1 MTTIR
6 LSDHFTCGRLLRF
19 VAPSVVMMVFTS
31 VYSVVD
37 GLFVSNFAGKTPFA
51 AVNLIMPVLMGLGTV
66 GFMIG
71 TGGSALVGMTLGLGD
86 KARANRL
93 FTLLTAAGAAAGV
106 ALSVLGIAFLR
117 PVARALGARG
127 EMLGQCVL
135 YGTVM
140 LVFQTFFILQ
150 IVFQSFFVTAEKP
163 KLGLAVTVAAGL
175 ANIVLDALLVGVFGM
190 GVAGAALATGV
201 SQLIGGGFPL
211 WYFAHKN
218 TSLLRFSRPEKDGRA
233 LAKACANGASELM
246 TNLSSSL
253 VTALYNVQLLRL
265 AGEDGVAAYGVIM
278 YVNFIF
284 NAIFYGYS
292 IGSAPVFS
300 YHYGAGGRGELKS
313 LTRRS
318 LAVLAVC
325 GALLTLAAE
334 LSAGLLARSFVGYDA
349 ALCAMTAR
357 GFRLYAL
364 SFLVVGF
371 NIFGSAFFTALN
383 NGAVSAAISFARTLV
398 FQLLSVWLLPL
409 AWGLDGIWL
418 AVVAAELLALC
429 VTAPLFAANRRRY
442 GYL

>member
-1 MTTIR
+1 MNTIR
-6 LSDHFTCGRLLRF
+6 LSDHFTVRRLLRF
-19 VAPSVVMMVFTS
+19 VAPSIVMMVFTS
-31 VYSVVD
+31 IYSVVD

-71 TGGSALVGMTLGLGD
+71 TGGSALVGMTLGLGE
-86 KARANRL
+86 KERANRL
-93 FTLLTAAGAAAGV
+93 FSMLTAAGAAGGV
-106 ALSVLGIAFLR
+106 ALSVLGLVFLR
-117 PVARALGARG
+117 PAAYALGARG
-127 EMLGQCVL
+127 EMLEQCVI
-135 YGTVM
+135 YGAVM

-175 ANIVLDALLVGVFGM
+175 TNIVLDALLVGVFRM
-190 GVAGAALATGV
+190 GVAGAAAATGV
-201 SQLIGGGFPL
+201 SQLVGGAFPL
-211 WYFAHKN
+211 WYFARRN
-218 TSLLRFSRPEKDGRA
+218 SSLLRFARPEKDWRA
-233 LAKACANGASELM
+233 LVRACANGASELM
-246 TNLSSSL
+246 TNLSSSI
-253 VTALYNVQLLRL
+253 VTALYNVQLMRI

-313 LTRRS
+313 LLRKS
-318 LAVLAVC
+318 LALTAVC
-325 GALLTLAAE
+325 GAFLTLAAE
-334 LSAGLLARSFVGYDA
+334 ASAGPLSRIFVGYDA
-349 ALCAMTAR
+349 ALCAMTTR
-357 GFRLYAL
+357 GFQLYAL

-383 NGAVSAAISFARTLV
+383 NGAVSAAISFVRTLV
-398 FQLLSVWLLPL
+398 FQLLSIWLLPVW
-409 AWGLDGIWL
+409 WGLDGVWL
-418 AVVAAELLALC
+418 AVVAAELLALA
-429 VTAPLFAANRRRY
+429 VTASLFAANRRRY

>member
-1 MTTIR
+1 MNTIR
-6 LSDHFTCGRLLRF
+6 LSDHFTVRRLLRF
-19 VAPSVVMMVFTS
+19 VAPSIVMMVFTS
-31 VYSVVD
+31 LYSVVD

-71 TGGSALVGMTLGLGD
+71 TGGSALVGMTLGLGE
-86 KARANRL
+86 KERANRL
-93 FTLLTAAGAAAGV
+93 FSMLTAAGAAGGV
-106 ALSVLGIAFLR
+106 VLSVLGLVFLR
-117 PVARALGARG
+117 PAAYALGARG
-127 EMLGQCVL
+127 EMLEQCVI
-135 YGTVM
+135 YGAVM

-175 ANIVLDALLVGVFGM
+175 TNIVLDALLVGVFRM
-190 GVAGAALATGV
+190 GVAGAAAATGV
-201 SQLIGGGFPL
+201 SQLVGGAFPL
-211 WYFAHKN
+211 WYFARRN
-218 TSLLRFSRPEKDGRA
+218 SSLLRFARPEKDWRA
-233 LAKACANGASELM
+233 LVRACANGASELM

-253 VTALYNVQLLRL
+253 VTALYNVQLMRL

-300 YHYGAGGRGELKS
+300 YHYGAGGRDELKS
-313 LTRRS
+313 LLRKS
-318 LAVLAVC
+318 LALTAVC
-325 GALLTLAAE
+325 GAFLTLAAE
-334 LSAGLLARSFVGYDA
+334 ASAGPLSRIFVGYDA
-349 ALCAMTAR
+349 TLCAMTTR
-357 GFRLYAL
+357 GFQLYAL

-383 NGAVSAAISFARTLV
+383 NGAVSAAISFVRTLV
-398 FQLLSVWLLPL
+398 FQLLSIWLLPVW
-409 AWGLDGIWL
+409 WGLDGVWL
-418 AVVAAELLALC
+418 AVVAAELLALA
-429 VTAPLFAANRRRY
+429 VTALLFAANRRRY

>member
-1 MTTIR
+1 MNTIR
-6 LSDHFTCGRLLRF
+6 LSDHFTVRRLLRF
-19 VAPSVVMMVFTS
+19 VAPSIVMMVFTS
-31 VYSVVD
+31 LYSVVD

-71 TGGSALVGMTLGLGD
+71 TGGSALVGMTLGLGE
-86 KARANRL
+86 KERANRL
-93 FTLLTAAGAAAGV
+93 FSMLTAAGAAGGV
-106 ALSVLGIAFLR
+106 VLSVLGLVFLR
-117 PVARALGARG
+117 PAAYALGARG
-127 EMLGQCVL
+127 EMLEQCVI
-135 YGTVM
+135 YGAVM

-175 ANIVLDALLVGVFGM
+175 TNIVLDALLVGVFRM
-190 GVAGAALATGV
+190 GVAGAAAATGV
-201 SQLIGGGFPL
+201 SQLVGGAFPL
-211 WYFAHKN
+211 WYFARRN
-218 TSLLRFSRPEKDGRA
+218 SSLLRFARPEKDWRA
-233 LAKACANGASELM
+233 LVRACANGASELM
-246 TNLSSSL
+246 TNLSSSI
-253 VTALYNVQLLRL
+253 VTALYNVQLMRI

-313 LTRRS
+313 LLRKS
-318 LAVLAVC
+318 LALTAVC
-325 GALLTLAAE
+325 GAFLTLAAE
-334 LSAGLLARSFVGYDA
+334 ASAGPLSRIFVGYDA
-349 ALCAMTAR
+349 ALCAMTTR
-357 GFRLYAL
+357 GFQLYAL

-383 NGAVSAAISFARTLV
+383 NGAVSAAISFVRTLV
-398 FQLLSVWLLPL
+398 FQLLSIWLLPVW
-409 AWGLDGIWL
+409 WGLDGVWL
-418 AVVAAELLALC
+418 AVVAAELLALA
-429 VTAPLFAANRRRY
+429 VTASLFAANRRRY

>member
-1 MTTIR
+1 MNTIR
-6 LSDHFTCGRLLRF
+6 LSDHFTVRRLLRF
-19 VAPSVVMMVFTS
+19 VAPSIVMMVFTS
-31 VYSVVD
+31 IYSVVD

-71 TGGSALVGMTLGLGD
+71 TGGSALVGMTLGLGE
-86 KARANRL
+86 KERANRL
-93 FTLLTAAGAAAGV
+93 FSMLTAAGAAGGV
-106 ALSVLGIAFLR
+106 ALSVLGLVFLR
-117 PVARALGARG
+117 PAAYALGARG
-127 EMLGQCVL
+127 EMLEQCVI
-135 YGTVM
+135 YGAVM

-175 ANIVLDALLVGVFGM
+175 TNIVLDALLVGVFRM
-190 GVAGAALATGV
+190 GVAGAAAATGV
-201 SQLIGGGFPL
+201 SQLVGGAFPL
-211 WYFAHKN
+211 WYFARRN
-218 TSLLRFSRPEKDGRA
+218 SSLLRFARPEKDWRA
-233 LAKACANGASELM
+233 LVRACANGASELM

-253 VTALYNVQLLRL
+253 VTALYNVQLMRI

-313 LTRRS
+313 LLRKS
-318 LAVLAVC
+318 LALTAVC
-325 GALLTLAAE
+325 GAFLTLAAE
-334 LSAGLLARSFVGYDA
+334 ASAGPLSRIFVGYDA
-349 ALCAMTAR
+349 ALCAMTTR
-357 GFRLYAL
+357 GFQLYAL

-383 NGAVSAAISFARTLV
+383 NGAVSAAISFVRTLV
-398 FQLLSVWLLPL
+398 FQLLSIWLLPVW
-409 AWGLDGIWL
+409 WGLDGVWL
-418 AVVAAELLALC
+418 AVVVAELLALA
-429 VTAPLFAANRRRY
+429 VTASLFAANRRRY

>member
-1 MTTIR
+1 MNTIR
-6 LSDHFTCGRLLRF
+6 LSDHFTVRRLLRF
-19 VAPSVVMMVFTS
+19 VAPSIVMMVFTS
-31 VYSVVD
+31 IYSVVD

-71 TGGSALVGMTLGLGD
+71 TGGSALVGMTLGLGE
-86 KARANRL
+86 KERANRL
-93 FTLLTAAGAAAGV
+93 FSMLTAAGAAGGV
-106 ALSVLGIAFLR
+106 VLSVLGLVFLR
-117 PVARALGARG
+117 PAAYALGARG
-127 EMLGQCVL
+127 EMLEQCVL
-135 YGTVM
+135 YGAVM

-175 ANIVLDALLVGVFGM
+175 TNIVLDALLVGVFRM
-190 GVAGAALATGV
+190 GVAGAAAATGV
-201 SQLIGGGFPL
+201 SQLVGGAFPL
-211 WYFAHKN
+211 WYFARRN
-218 TSLLRFSRPEKDGRA
+218 SSLLRFARPEKDWRA
-233 LAKACANGASELM
+233 LVRACANGASELM

-253 VTALYNVQLLRL
+253 VTALYNVQLMRF

-300 YHYGAGGRGELKS
+300 YHYGAGGRDELKS
-313 LTRRS
+313 LLRKS
-318 LAVLAVC
+318 LALTAVC
-325 GALLTLAAE
+325 GAFLTLAAE
-334 LSAGLLARSFVGYDA
+334 ASAGPLSRIFVGYDA
-349 ALCAMTAR
+349 ALCAMTTR
-357 GFRLYAL
+357 GFQLYAL

-383 NGAVSAAISFARTLV
+383 NGAVSAAISFVRTLV
-398 FQLLSVWLLPL
+398 FQLLSIWLLPVW
-409 AWGLDGIWL
+409 WGLDGVWL
-418 AVVAAELLALC
+418 AVVAAELLALA
-429 VTAPLFAANRRRY
+429 VTASLFAANRRRY

>member
-1 MTTIR
+1 MNTIR
-6 LSDHFTCGRLLRF
+6 LSDHFTVRRLLRF
-19 VAPSVVMMVFTS
+19 VAPSIVMMVFTS
-31 VYSVVD
+31 IYSVVD

-71 TGGSALVGMTLGLGD
+71 TGGSALVGMTLGLGE
-86 KARANRL
+86 KERANRL
-93 FTLLTAAGAAAGV
+93 FSMLTAAGAAGGV
-106 ALSVLGIAFLR
+106 ALSVLGLVFLR
-117 PVARALGARG
+117 PAAYALGARG
-127 EMLGQCVL
+127 EMLEQCVI
-135 YGTVM
+135 YGAVM

-175 ANIVLDALLVGVFGM
+175 TNIVLDALLVGVFRM
-190 GVAGAALATGV
+190 GVAGAAAATGV
-201 SQLIGGGFPL
+201 SQLVGGAFPL
-211 WYFAHKN
+211 WYFARKN
-218 TSLLRFSRPEKDGRA
+218 SSLLRFARPEKDWRA
-233 LAKACANGASELM
+233 LVRACANGASELM
-246 TNLSSSL
+246 TNLSSSI
-253 VTALYNVQLLRL
+253 VTALYNVQLMRF

-313 LTRRS
+313 LLRKS
-318 LAVLAVC
+318 LALTAVC
-325 GALLTLAAE
+325 GAFLTLAAE
-334 LSAGLLARSFVGYDA
+334 ASAGPLSRIFVGYDA
-349 ALCAMTAR
+349 ALCAMTTR

-383 NGAVSAAISFARTLV
+383 NGAVSAAISFVRTLV
-398 FQLLSVWLLPL
+398 FQLLSIWLLPVW
-409 AWGLDGIWL
+409 WGLDGVWL
-418 AVVAAELLALC
+418 AVVAAELLALA
-429 VTAPLFAANRRRY
+429 VTASLFAANRRRY

>member
-1 MTTIR
+1 MNTIR
-6 LSDHFTCGRLLRF
+6 LSDHFTVRRLLRF
-19 VAPSVVMMVFTS
+19 VAPSIVMMVFTS
-31 VYSVVD
+31 LYSVVD

-71 TGGSALVGMTLGLGD
+71 TGGSALVGMTLGLGE
-86 KARANRL
+86 KERANRL
-93 FTLLTAAGAAAGV
+93 FSMLTAAGAAGGV
-106 ALSVLGIAFLR
+106 VLSVLGLVFLR
-117 PVARALGARG
+117 PAAYALGARG
-127 EMLGQCVL
+127 EMLEQCVI
-135 YGTVM
+135 YGAVM

-175 ANIVLDALLVGVFGM
+175 TNIVLDALLVGVFRM
-190 GVAGAALATGV
+190 GVAGAAAATGV
-201 SQLIGGGFPL
+201 SQLVGGAFPL
-211 WYFAHKN
+211 WYFARRN
-218 TSLLRFSRPEKDGRA
+218 SSLLRFARPEKDWRA
-233 LAKACANGASELM
+233 LVRACANGASELM

-253 VTALYNVQLLRL
+253 VTALYNVQLMRL

-300 YHYGAGGRGELKS
+300 YHYGAGGRDELKS
-313 LTRRS
+313 LLRKS
-318 LAVLAVC
+318 LALTAVC
-325 GALLTLAAE
+325 GAFLTLAAE
-334 LSAGLLARSFVGYDA
+334 ASAGPLSRIFVGYDA
-349 ALCAMTAR
+349 TLCAMTTR
-357 GFRLYAL
+357 GFQLYAL

-383 NGAVSAAISFARTLV
+383 NGAVSAAISFVRTLV
-398 FQLLSVWLLPL
+398 FQLLSIWLLPVW
-409 AWGLDGIWL
+409 WGLDGVWL
-418 AVVAAELLALC
+418 AVVAAELLALA
-429 VTAPLFAANRRRY
+429 VTASLFAANRRRY

>member
-1 MTTIR
+1 MNTIR
-6 LSDHFTCGRLLRF
+6 LSDHFTVRRLLRF
-19 VAPSVVMMVFTS
+19 VAPSIVMMVFTS
-31 VYSVVD
+31 IYSVVD

-71 TGGSALVGMTLGLGD
+71 TGGSALVGMTLGLGE
-86 KARANRL
+86 KERANRL
-93 FTLLTAAGAAAGV
+93 FSMLTAAGAAGGV
-106 ALSVLGIAFLR
+106 ALSVLGLVFLR
-117 PVARALGARG
+117 PAAYALGARG
-127 EMLGQCVL
+127 EMLEQCVI
-135 YGTVM
+135 YGAVM

-175 ANIVLDALLVGVFGM
+175 TNIVLDALLVGVFRM
-190 GVAGAALATGV
+190 GVAGAAAATGV
-201 SQLIGGGFPL
+201 SQLVGGAFPL
-211 WYFAHKN
+211 WYFARRN
-218 TSLLRFSRPEKDGRA
+218 SSLLRFARPEKDWRA
-233 LAKACANGASELM
+233 LVRACANGASELM
-246 TNLSSSL
+246 TNLSSSI
-253 VTALYNVQLLRL
+253 VTALYNVQLMRI

-313 LTRRS
+313 LLRKS
-318 LAVLAVC
+318 LALTAVC
-325 GALLTLAAE
+325 GAFLTLAAE
-334 LSAGLLARSFVGYDA
+334 ASAGPLSRIFVGYDA
-349 ALCAMTAR
+349 ALCAMTTR

-383 NGAVSAAISFARTLV
+383 NGAVSAAISFVRTLV
-398 FQLLSVWLLPL
+398 FQLLSIWLLPVW
-409 AWGLDGIWL
+409 WGLDGVWL
-418 AVVAAELLALC
+418 AVVAAELLALA
-429 VTAPLFAANRRRY
+429 VTASLFAANRRRY

>member
-1 MTTIR
+1 MNTIR
-6 LSDHFTCGRLLRF
+6 LSDHFTVRRLLRF
-19 VAPSVVMMVFTS
+19 VAPSIVMMVFTS
-31 VYSVVD
+31 IYSVVD

-71 TGGSALVGMTLGLGD
+71 TGGSALVGMTLGLGE
-86 KARANRL
+86 KERANRL
-93 FTLLTAAGAAAGV
+93 FSMLTAAGAAGGV
-106 ALSVLGIAFLR
+106 ALSVLGLVFLR
-117 PVARALGARG
+117 PAAYALGARG
-127 EMLGQCVL
+127 EMLEQCVI
-135 YGTVM
+135 YGAVM

-175 ANIVLDALLVGVFGM
+175 TNIVLDALLVGVFRM
-190 GVAGAALATGV
+190 GVAGAAAATGV
-201 SQLIGGGFPL
+201 SQLVGGAFPL
-211 WYFAHKN
+211 WYFARRN
-218 TSLLRFSRPEKDGRA
+218 SSLLRFARPEKDWRA
-233 LAKACANGASELM
+233 LVRACANGASELM
-246 TNLSSSL
+246 TNLSSSI
-253 VTALYNVQLLRL
+253 VTALYNVQLMRF

-313 LTRRS
+313 LLRKS
-318 LAVLAVC
+318 LALTAVC
-325 GALLTLAAE
+325 GAFLTLAAE
-334 LSAGLLARSFVGYDA
+334 ASAGPLSRIFVGYDA
-349 ALCAMTAR
+349 ALCAMTTR

-383 NGAVSAAISFARTLV
+383 NGAVSAAISFVRTLV
-398 FQLLSVWLLPL
+398 FQLLSIWLLPVW
-409 AWGLDGIWL
+409 WGLDGVWL
-418 AVVAAELLALC
+418 AVVAAELLALA
-429 VTAPLFAANRRRY
+429 VTASLFAANRRRY

>member
-1 MTTIR
+1 MNTIR
-6 LSDHFTCGRLLRF
+6 LSDHFTVRRLLRF
-19 VAPSVVMMVFTS
+19 VAPSIVMMVFTS
-31 VYSVVD
+31 LYSVVD
-37 GLFVSNFAGKTPFA
+37 GLFVSNFTGKTPFA

-71 TGGSALVGMTLGLGD
+71 TGGSALVGMTLGLGE
-86 KARANRL
+86 KERANRL
-93 FTLLTAAGAAAGV
+93 FSMLTAAGAAGGV
-106 ALSVLGIAFLR
+106 VLSVLGLVFLR
-117 PVARALGARG
+117 PAAYALGARG
-127 EMLGQCVL
+127 EMLEQCVI
-135 YGTVM
+135 YGAVM

-175 ANIVLDALLVGVFGM
+175 TNIVLDALLVGVFRM
-190 GVAGAALATGV
+190 GVAGAAAATGV
-201 SQLIGGGFPL
+201 SQLVGGAFPL
-211 WYFAHKN
+211 WYFARKN
-218 TSLLRFSRPEKDGRA
+218 SSLLRFARPEKDWRA
-233 LAKACANGASELM
+233 LVRACANGASELM

-253 VTALYNVQLLRL
+253 VTALYNVQLMRI

-313 LTRRS
+313 LLRKS
-318 LAVLAVC
+318 LALTAVC
-325 GALLTLAAE
+325 GAFLTLAAE
-334 LSAGLLARSFVGYDA
+334 ASAGPLSRIFVGYDA
-349 ALCAMTAR
+349 ALCAMTTR
-357 GFRLYAL
+357 GFQLYAL

-383 NGAVSAAISFARTLV
+383 NGAVSAAISFVRTLV
-398 FQLLSVWLLPL
+398 FQLLSIWLLPVW
-409 AWGLDGIWL
+409 WGLDGVWL
-418 AVVAAELLALC
+418 AVVVAELLALA
-429 VTAPLFAANRRRY
+429 VTASLFAANRRRY

>member
-1 MTTIR
+1 MNAIR
-6 LSDHFTCGRLLRF
+6 LSDHFTVRRLLRF
-19 VAPSVVMMVFTS
+19 VAPSIVMMVFTS
-31 VYSVVD
+31 IYSVVD

-86 KARANRL
+86 TERANRL
-93 FTLLTAAGAAAGV
+93 FSMLTAAGAAAGAV
-106 ALSVLGIAFLR
+106 LSVLGLVFLR
-117 PVARALGARG
+117 PAAYALGARG
-127 EMLGQCVL
+127 EMLEQCVL
-135 YGTVM
+135 YGAVM

-175 ANIVLDALLVGVFGM
+175 TNIVLDALLVGVFRM
-190 GVAGAALATGV
+190 GVAGAAAATGV
-201 SQLIGGGFPL
+201 SQLVGGAFPL
-211 WYFAHKN
+211 WYFARKN
-218 TSLLRFSRPEKDGRA
+218 SSLLRFARPEKDWRA
-233 LAKACANGASELM
+233 LVRACANGASELM

-253 VTALYNVQLLRL
+253 VTALYNVQLMRI

-313 LTRRS
+313 LLRKS
-318 LAVLAVC
+318 LALTAVC
-325 GALLTLAAE
+325 GAFLTLAAE
-334 LSAGLLARSFVGYDA
+334 ASAGPLARIFVGYDA
-349 ALCAMTAR
+349 ALCAMTTR
-357 GFRLYAL
+357 GFQLYAL

-383 NGAVSAAISFARTLV
+383 NGAVSAAISFVRTLV
-398 FQLLSVWLLPL
+398 FQLLSIWLLPVW
-409 AWGLDGIWL
+409 WGLDGVWL
-418 AVVAAELLALC
+418 AVVAAELLALA
-429 VTAPLFAANRRRY
+429 VTASLFAANRRRY

>member
-1 MTTIR
+1 MNTIR
-6 LSDHFTCGRLLRF
+6 LSDHFTVRRLLRF
-19 VAPSVVMMVFTS
+19 VAPSIVMMVFTS
-31 VYSVVD
+31 LYSVVD

-71 TGGSALVGMTLGLGD
+71 TGGSALVGMTLGLGE
-86 KARANRL
+86 KERANRL
-93 FTLLTAAGAAAGV
+93 FSMLTAAGAAGGV
-106 ALSVLGIAFLR
+106 VLSVLGLVFLR
-117 PVARALGARG
+117 PAAYALGARG
-127 EMLGQCVL
+127 EMLEQCVI
-135 YGTVM
+135 YGAVM

-175 ANIVLDALLVGVFGM
+175 TNIVLDALLVGVFRM
-190 GVAGAALATGV
+190 GVAGAAAATGV
-201 SQLIGGGFPL
+201 SQLVGGAFPL
-211 WYFAHKN
+211 WYFARRN
-218 TSLLRFSRPEKDGRA
+218 SSLLRFARPEKDWRA
-233 LAKACANGASELM
+233 LVRACANGASELM

-253 VTALYNVQLLRL
+253 VTALYNVQLMRL

-313 LTRRS
+313 LLRKS
-318 LAVLAVC
+318 LALTAVC
-325 GALLTLAAE
+325 GAFLTLAAE
-334 LSAGLLARSFVGYDA
+334 ASAGPLSRIFVGYDA
-349 ALCAMTAR
+349 TLCAMTTR
-357 GFRLYAL
+357 GFQLYAL

-383 NGAVSAAISFARTLV
+383 NGAVSAAISFVRTLV
-398 FQLLSVWLLPL
+398 FQLLSIWLLPVW
-409 AWGLDGIWL
+409 WGLDGVWL
-418 AVVAAELLALC
+418 AVVAAELLALA
-429 VTAPLFAANRRRY
+429 VTALLFAANRRRY

>member
-1 MTTIR
+1 MNTIR
-6 LSDHFTCGRLLRF
+6 LSDHFTVRRLLRF
-19 VAPSVVMMVFTS
+19 VAPSIVMMVFTS
-31 VYSVVD
+31 IYSVVD

-71 TGGSALVGMTLGLGD
+71 TGGSALVGMTLGLGE
-86 KARANRL
+86 KERANRL
-93 FTLLTAAGAAAGV
+93 FSMLTAAGAAGGV
-106 ALSVLGIAFLR
+106 ALSVLGLVFLR
-117 PVARALGARG
+117 PAAYALGARG
-127 EMLGQCVL
+127 EMLEQCVI
-135 YGTVM
+135 YGAVM

-175 ANIVLDALLVGVFGM
+175 TNIVLDALLVGVFRM
-190 GVAGAALATGV
+190 GVAGAAAATGV
-201 SQLIGGGFPL
+201 SQLVGGAFPL
-211 WYFAHKN
+211 WYFARRN
-218 TSLLRFSRPEKDGRA
+218 SSLLRIARAETDWRA
-233 LAKACANGASELM
+233 LVRECGDGASELM
-246 TNLSSSL
+246 TNLSSSI
-253 VTALYNVQLLRL
+253 VTALYNVQLMRF

-313 LTRRS
+313 LLRKS
-318 LAVLAVC
+318 LALTAVC
-325 GALLTLAAE
+325 GAFLTLAAE
-334 LSAGLLARSFVGYDA
+334 ASAGPLSRIFVGYDA
-349 ALCAMTAR
+349 ALCAMTTR

-383 NGAVSAAISFARTLV
+383 NGAVSAAISFVRTLV
-398 FQLLSVWLLPL
+398 FQLLSIWLLPVW
-409 AWGLDGIWL
+409 WGLDGVWL
-418 AVVAAELLALC
+418 AVVAAELLALA
-429 VTAPLFAANRRRY
+429 VTASLFAANRRRY

>member
-1 MTTIR
+1 MNTIR
-6 LSDHFTCGRLLRF
+6 LSDHFTVRRLLRF
-19 VAPSVVMMVFTS
+19 VAPSIVMMVFTS
-31 VYSVVD
+31 IYSVVD

-71 TGGSALVGMTLGLGD
+71 TGGSALVGMTLGLGE
-86 KARANRL
+86 KERANRL
-93 FTLLTAAGAAAGV
+93 FSMLTAAGAAGGV
-106 ALSVLGIAFLR
+106 ALSVLGLVFLR
-117 PVARALGARG
+117 PAAYALGARG
-127 EMLGQCVL
+127 EMLEQCVI
-135 YGTVM
+135 YGAVM

-175 ANIVLDALLVGVFGM
+175 TNIVLDALLVGVFRM
-190 GVAGAALATGV
+190 GVAGAAAATGV
-201 SQLIGGGFPL
+201 SQLVGGAFPL
-211 WYFAHKN
+211 WYFARRN
-218 TSLLRFSRPEKDGRA
+218 SNLLRFARPEKDWRA
-233 LAKACANGASELM
+233 LVRACANGASELM

-253 VTALYNVQLLRL
+253 VTALYNVQLMRI

-313 LTRRS
+313 LLRKS
-318 LAVLAVC
+318 LALTAVC
-325 GALLTLAAE
+325 GAFLTLAAE
-334 LSAGLLARSFVGYDA
+334 ASAGPLSRIFVGYDA
-349 ALCAMTAR
+349 ALCAMTTR

-383 NGAVSAAISFARTLV
+383 NGAVSAAISFVRTLV
-398 FQLLSVWLLPL
+398 FQLLSIWLLPVW
-409 AWGLDGIWL
+409 WGLDGVWL
-418 AVVAAELLALC
+418 AVVAAELLALA
-429 VTAPLFAANRRRY
+429 VTASLFAANRRRY